1 MRVFISHT
9 ADDSSAAQRLREALN
24 NRSIDAW
31 DPAVE
36 LFPGSNW
43 LLETG
48 RALERADAV
57 VFLFSPASA
66 ESPSMRREVEFVLTH
81 AKFED
86 RVFPVLLSS
95 EALNYPWILTKFA
108 TVSAVN
114 GDMDHVADRIAD
126 MLTASTASAH
136 VSSHRKS
143 SSKKARG

>member
-24 NRSIDAW
+24 ERSIDAW

-66 ESPSMRREVEFVLTH
+66 ESPSMRREVEFALTNP
-81 AKFED
+81 KFED
-86 RVFPVLLSS
+86 RVFPVLLSNDVS
-95 EALNYPWILTKFA
+95 NYPWILTKFK
-108 TVSAVN
+108 TVSAFK
-114 GDMDHVADRIAD
+114 GDMDHVADQIAD
-126 MLTASTASAH
+126 MLSATAGTR

-143 SSKKARG
+143 SSKKSRG